1 MKIKKKTYLKP
12 IVDSVGELREDVIL
26 SSDVFDSTKD
36 NIGSDQL
43 WEL

>member
-26 SSDVFDSTKD
+26 SSDVLNTKD
-36 NIGSDQL
+36 NIGTDQT